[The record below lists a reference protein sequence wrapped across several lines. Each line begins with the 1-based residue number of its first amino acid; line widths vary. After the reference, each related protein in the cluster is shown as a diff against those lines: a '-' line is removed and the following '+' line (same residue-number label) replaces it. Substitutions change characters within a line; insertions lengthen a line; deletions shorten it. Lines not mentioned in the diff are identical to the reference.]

1 MPIEF
6 CVQAHA
12 RSPAPMAR
20 HKLATL
26 AATAPAPCSS
36 LSGEILS
43 APWIDTGDDVNDA
56 DQDRDPSRLAPIPS
70 PTSGAGSADLSTVSD
85 DPKELRTLLDRARE
99 RLIFYESYDRIIG
112 ENIRRTG
119 ELMLESIAVREQA
132 RAQAERA
139 DAAQAELA
147 ARIESSRNEHRAL
160 VASLR
165 EELDTLQ
172 AGIDRLRTRLDA
184 SPDEA
189 KPSLASSAPSAPAR
203 PQTSPAD
210 EHLTKAPPG
219 ATAPTTSP
227 LPSPQGE
234 GASEPLRIDV
244 IAQGVTSATTALS
257 LQRFLG
263 KLNGVIGVEAR
274 EFAEGILR
282 LQVTAHRPLSGG
294 DLGGWPDGAGLRV
307 SQEQPRILEI
317 ELSPNAA

>member
-1 MPIEF
+1 
-6 CVQAHA
+6 
-12 RSPAPMAR
+12 
-20 HKLATL
+20 
-26 AATAPAPCSS
+26 
-36 LSGEILS
+36 
-43 APWIDTGDDVNDA
+43 VNDA
-56 DQDRDPSRLAPIPS
+56 EQDRLPSTLAPIPS

-85 DPKELRTLLDRARE
+85 DPAELRALLDRARE

-132 RAQAERA
+132 KAQAERA
-139 DAAQAELA
+139 DAAQAQLDA
-147 ARIESSRNEHRAL
+147 QIESSRNEHQAL
-160 VASLR
+160 IASLR
-165 EELDTLQ
+165 DELDTLQ
-172 AGIDRLRTRLDA
+172 AGLDRLRKRLDTTPAGARPSSADPPA
-184 SPDEA
+184 SPVLPPPETIPEA
-189 KPSLASSAPSAPAR
+189 AA
-203 PQTSPAD
+203 SPA
-210 EHLTKAPPG
+210 LPP
-219 ATAPTTSP
+219 PTS
-227 LPSPQGE
+227 QGE
-234 GASEPLRIDV
+234 EASEPLRIDV